1 MTGELEALISV
12 VSPKIDSK
20 AKELQSISLKIW
32 EKPELAYEEH
42 FAHGILSDYFAE
54 EGFVVTKHY
63 TLPTAFR
70 AVFGD
75 EDGGPTFAV
84 LCEYDALPV
93 VGHGC
98 GHNLIAI
105 GGVAVALGIKCAI
118 EEGLKARVV
127 AMGTPAE
134 EGGGGKINMID
145 SGCFEDVDFCMMLHP
160 APFNVAH
167 YVSQALEM
175 VEVTYRGDSVDNG
188 AFPMDGRNSLDAAV
202 SAYSSISMLRQ
213 FIKPTWRVHGII
225 SHGGVEPN
233 LIPNQ
238 SKLEFWVRTV
248 KNSESAILKSKVT
261 FLHGLQQ
268 TGFGPRVLFKCRSK
282 GGYFGLSAAHKGLT

>member
-1 MTGELEALISV
+1 MAGQLEALISV

-20 AKELQSISLKIW
+20 AKELQKISLKIW
-32 EKPELAYEEH
+32 EKPELAYEEY

-54 EGFVVTKHY
+54 EGFVVTKRY

-75 EDGGPTFAV
+75 ENAGPTFAV

-105 GGVAVALGIKCAI
+105 AGVAVALGIKSAI

-134 EGGGGKINMID
+134 EGGGGKVQMI
-145 SGCFEDVDFCMMLHP
+145 SNGCFEDVDFCMMLHP
-160 APFNVAH
+160 APFNVAY

-188 AFPMDGRNSLDAAV
+188 AFPLDGRNSLDAAV
-202 SAYSSISMLRQ
+202 MAYSSISMLRQ
-213 FIKPTWRVHGII
+213 YMKPTWRVHGII
-225 SHGGVEPN
+225 SNCGVEPAVV
-233 LIPNQ
+233 PEQ

-248 KNSESAILKSKVT
+248 KNNESAVLKSKVI
-261 FLHGLQQ
+261 FLHGLLL
-268 TGFGPRVLFKCRSK
+268 TGFSFRTVPSFASLHTFCAS
-282 GGYFGLSAAHKGLT
+282 